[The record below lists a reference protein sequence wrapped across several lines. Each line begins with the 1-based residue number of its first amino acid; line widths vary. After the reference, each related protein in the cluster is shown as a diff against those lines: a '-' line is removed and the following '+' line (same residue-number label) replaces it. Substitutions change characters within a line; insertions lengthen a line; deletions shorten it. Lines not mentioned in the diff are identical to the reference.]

1 MCTVLRMNR
10 RFMEFMR
17 KYHPDAANQRFKM
30 TVISED
36 FSSDWSKQTTLLLL
50 RVEFITNF

>member
-17 KYHPDAANQRFKM
+17 KYHPDAANQRFKT

-36 FSSDWSKQTTLLLL
+36 FLVSSD
-50 RVEFITNF
+50 